1 MIKLVKH
8 QFKAGNSSDFLQLN
22 LQFYTSQR
30 LKPAMPLANSPW
42 DPPPMCVLSFYGVSE
57 ALMSWSKKSVGVG
70 CIFVSSSGCRR
81 PQCALNGSIWAAGCQ
96 LNGHPASLLARVETW
111 GLGFGSLPYN
121 PVART
126 SFNNYSPNLLK
137 SFRNPFCWKHRPR
150 VCSVLHRPALP
161 GVCWLSVEQKNRRKL
176 MLKFSRGRRLRSSLT
191 DLNLES
197 LNLEVLWCSHSS
209 SLLLLYIT
217 RSW

>member
-1 MIKLVKH
+1 MHLCEYV
-8 QFKAGNSSDFLQLN
+8 
-22 LQFYTSQR
+22 
-30 LKPAMPLANSPW
+30 
-42 DPPPMCVLSFYGVSE
+42 VV
-57 ALMSWSKKSVGVG
+57 
-70 CIFVSSSGCRR
+70 
-81 PQCALNGSIWAAGCQ
+81 AAGDLNARWTVQSEQ
-96 LNGHPASLLARVETW
+96 LAANWMGFLHLFARVETW

-161 GVCWLSVEQKNRRKL
+161 GVCWLSVKQKNRRKL
-176 MLKFSRGRRLRSSLT
+176 MLKFSRGRRRRSSLT